1 MAWREA
7 ARQEHQYIKQ
17 HPTTDIISKIFHRQK
32 GAAFITFGEVTK
44 SRPASAAASIRPKFD
59 TGFTTDAARLLGFGA
74 AGTELAGMDSTMGLP
89 ST

>member
-1 MAWREA
+1 MVRTCSPRTLIHQTTSTTGRSQQKLW
-7 ARQEHQYIKQ
+7 QE
-17 HPTTDIISKIFHRQK
+17 
-32 GAAFITFGEVTK
+32 GAASITFGEVTK